1 MRGLFV
7 WKDNIPTWARNETMK
22 TKIALFLLLVLI
34 LPGCKSISQNTT
46 NTEASKLRQGWD
58 RINANDQ
65 FIFYLPQNMPKQ
77 DTHGID
83 SHVEEYRNKNMRVSF
98 DYGIYSD
105 PLDGYSMEPEYKEI
119 KEVISGREVK
129 IVYFKPTSFASEYKY
144 FAGVHFPYVEESGIK
159 LTMIAEFNDEK
170 DWEIAQTIFRWIYFE

>member
-7 WKDNIPTWARNETMK
+7 WKDNLPIWARNETMK
-22 TKIALFLLLVLI
+22 TKIVLLLLLVLL
-34 LPGCKSISQNTT
+34 LPGCKSISQKAT
-46 NTEASKLRQGWD
+46 NAEASKLRQGWD
-58 RINANDQ
+58 RINANDK
-65 FIFYLPQNMPKQ
+65 FIFYLPPNMPKQ

-83 SHVEEYRNKNMRVSF
+83 SYVEEYQNKNMSISF

-129 IVYFKPTSFASEYKY
+129 IVLFKATNFVSEYTY
-144 FAGVHFPYVEESGIK
+144 FAGVHFAAVKEDGSK
-159 LTMIAEFNDEK
+159 LTMIVEFNDEK
-170 DWEIAQTIFRWIYFE
+170 DHETAKIIFRSIYFE

>member
-1 MRGLFV
+1 
-7 WKDNIPTWARNETMK
+7 MK
-22 TKIALFLLLVLI
+22 TGITILFLLVLI
-34 LPGCKSISQNTT
+34 LPGCKSMAQNITKA
-46 NTEASKLRQGWD
+46 EASTLRQGWD
-58 RINANDQ
+58 IINAHGK
-65 FIFYLPQNMPKQ
+65 FIFSIPQNMQKQ

-83 SHVEEYRNKNMRVSF
+83 SYVEEYRNKNMRVSF

-144 FAGVHFPYVEESGIK
+144 YAGVHFPAVKEDGSR
-159 LTMIAEFNDEK
+159 LTMMVEFNDEK
-170 DWEIAQTIFRWIYFE
+170 DHETARTIFETIYFE

>member
-1 MRGLFV
+1 
-7 WKDNIPTWARNETMK
+7 MK
-22 TKIALFLLLVLI
+22 TGITLLLLLVLI

-46 NTEASKLRQGWD
+46 KAEASMLGPGWD
-58 RINANDQ
+58 IINADDK
-65 FIFYLPQNMPKQ
+65 FRFYIPQNMQKQ

-83 SHVEEYRNKNMRVSF
+83 SYVEEYRNKNMRVSF

-105 PLDGYSMEPEYKEI
+105 PLDAYSMEPEYQEI

-144 FAGVHFPYVEESGIK
+144 YAGVHFPTVQEGGSK
-159 LTMIAEFNDEK
+159 LTMVVEFNDEK
-170 DWEIAQTIFRWIYFE
+170 DWETAKTIFRSIYFE